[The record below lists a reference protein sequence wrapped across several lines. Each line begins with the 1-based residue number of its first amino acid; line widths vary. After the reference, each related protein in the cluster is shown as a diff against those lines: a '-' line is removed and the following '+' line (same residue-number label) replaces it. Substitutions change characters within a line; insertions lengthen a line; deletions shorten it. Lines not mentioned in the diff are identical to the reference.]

1 MTGAVLLSVI
11 IAATNLVPKASAPGH
26 GVGWPEHGEMALSFE
41 QAKIKL
47 GVKAQAE
54 GWLHVHTITLG
65 KDRVLEAWDRGGEEM
80 TLMVWRISAG
90 RSGWSRGVTAK
101 AKTGVGMPTGKGNG
115 R

>member
-1 MTGAVLLSVI
+1 VLAACVFLLAAT
-11 IAATNLVPKASAPGH
+11 AATNLVPKASAPGR
-26 GVGWPEHGEMALSFE
+26 GVGWPESGEMALSFE

-54 GWLHVHTITLG
+54 GWRHIHTIQLG

-80 TLMVWRISAG
+80 TLMVWRIRAG
-90 RSGWSRGVTAK
+90 YSGWSRGVTAK
-101 AKTGVGMPTGKGNG
+101 ARAGTPAGKGNG